1 VGDPV
6 TPTLLAT
13 LWISACCGWGL
24 ITAGLWRGLSGR
36 TRRAALIVH
45 VLTPGGIVLRSTLVG
60 YGLLPALITA
70 TACWWALA
78 AVTGLRPER
87 LVDPPDGRF
96 AVLLPAW
103 LALTGGVAFALYRL
117 LL

>member
-1 VGDPV
+1 MANV
-6 TPTLLAT
+6 LAA
-13 LWISACCGWGL
+13 LWITAGCGWGVVA
-24 ITAGLWRGLSGR
+24 AGLWRGLSGHS
-36 TRRAALIVH
+36 RRAALIVH

-87 LVDPPDGRF
+87 LVDPSDGRI
-96 AVLLPAW
+96 AALLPAW
-103 LALTGGVAFALYRL
+103 LALASGVGFILYRL